1 MHSPLYI
8 GLMSGTSLDGVDLVA
23 VDFTPKQP
31 VLLAQALEPYP
42 NDILRSLKAMC
53 RSQQTT
59 FDNLGG
65 LDATLGDFYGHA
77 IERFMSNN
85 TIVATDVTAIGSHGQ
100 TIQHQPNSTAPY
112 TLQIGDANRIAN
124 ITKVAVVADFRR
136 RDMAA
141 GGQGA
146 PLVPAFHAACFYH
159 PEENRAIVNIG
170 GIANVTLLPKD
181 KNRPIIGFDC
191 GPGNTLMDQYCQQQY
206 NKRYDENASLAT
218 RGVISNELLNS
229 MLDDPYFELAH
240 PKSTGPEYFSAQW
253 LNTQL
258 NKHPTSPND
267 TLATLC
273 ELSALTI
280 HMSLNG
286 LPTCEK
292 VFICGGG
299 THNPL
304 LMQRLNH
311 YVEGDVETTSVLG
324 IHPDWVEAMAFAWL
338 AKQTLEGKTGNI
350 PSVTGATKAV
360 VLGAIYSA

>member
-1 MHSPLYI
+1 
-8 GLMSGTSLDGVDLVA
+8 MSGTSLDGVDIVA
-23 VDFTPKQP
+23 VDFSSKQP
-31 VLLAQALEPYP
+31 VLLAQTLEPYP
-42 NDILRSLKAMC
+42 DDILSLLKTTC

-65 LDATLGDFYGHA
+65 LDATLGNFYGHA

-85 TIVATDVTAIGSHGQ
+85 DIATNDVTAIGSHGQ
-100 TIQHQPNSTAPY
+100 TIHHQPNGDTPY
-112 TLQIGDANRIAN
+112 TLQIGDANSIAN
-124 ITKVAVVADFRR
+124 ITNVTVVADFRR

-146 PLVPAFHAACFYH
+146 PLVPAFHADCFYH
-159 PEENRAIVNIG
+159 PEDSRAIVNIG
-170 GIANVTLLPKD
+170 GIANITFLPKD
-181 KNRPIIGFDC
+181 KHQPILGFDC
-191 GPGNTLMDQYCQQQY
+191 GPGNTLMDQYCLQHV
-206 NKRYDENASLAT
+206 NKRYDENASLASM
-218 RGVISNELLNS
+218 GAINNELLNS

-240 PKSTGPEYFSAQW
+240 PKSTGPEYFSSQW
-253 LNTQL
+253 LETQL
-258 NKHPTSPND
+258 KNHPTSPKD

-280 HMSLNG
+280 YMSLKS

-292 VFICGGG
+292 VFACGGG

-304 LMQRLNH
+304 LMERLNH
-311 YVEGDVETTSVLG
+311 YLDGNVETTSSLG

-360 VLGAIYSA
+360 VLGAIYPA